1 MKKRFENGNTYASKL
16 YQLLTSSSKTIRVY
30 SVKTLRMLLGVPAGS
45 YQTGS
50 VQLLLKSI
58 VYEPVETIN
67 QKTALKVCYESI
79 KVKGEVVAVKFTV
92 KYPTAKAEQPRQM
105 EFSAAPNSHIVPTV
119 DEKGKMCFATVSENP
134 IINKTTTKEEVPKF
148 LAIEGKPLTID
159 DAVSHPSHYTDGR
172 IEVIEFIQD
181 KKLDFC
187 RGNIVKYVSR
197 AGKKG
202 DKSKELED
210 LKKARQYCDF
220 AINQLEGRIW
230 NT

>member
-79 KVKGEVVAVKFTV
+79 KAKGEVVAVKFTV

-105 EFSAAPNSHIVPTV
+105 EFCAEPLVF
-119 DEKGKMCFATVSENP
+119 EKQTKH
-134 IINKTTTKEEVPKF
+134 TTTKPSD
-148 LAIEGKPLTID
+148 P
-159 DAVSHPSHYTDGR
+159 VSHPSHYTDGS
-172 IEVIEFIQD
+172 IEVIDFIQD

-187 RGNIVKYVSR
+187 RGNVVKYISR

>member
-79 KVKGEVVAVKFTV
+79 KAKGEVVAVKFTV

-105 EFSAAPNSHIVPTV
+105 EFCAEPTEV
-119 DEKGKMCFATVSENP
+119 TATDFGNGKLVFEKQTKH
-134 IINKTTTKEEVPKF
+134 TTTNSPK
-148 LAIEGKPLTID
+148 D
-159 DAVSHPSHYTDGR
+159 DPVSHPSHYTDGR
-172 IEVIEFIQD
+172 IEVIDFIQD

-187 RGNIVKYVSR
+187 RGNVVKYISR